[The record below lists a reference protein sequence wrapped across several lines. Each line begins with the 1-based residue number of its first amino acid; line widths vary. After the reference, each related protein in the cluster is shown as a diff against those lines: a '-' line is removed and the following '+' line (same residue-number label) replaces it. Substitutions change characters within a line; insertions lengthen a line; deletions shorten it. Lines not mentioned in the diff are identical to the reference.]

1 MRKKSLINNKYFLIA
16 IFVLLIGGV
25 SVGFAALRAT
35 LKINGKAKIGD
46 VSWDVHFT
54 NVDHASYDSTNAVQT
69 TTNCGGN
76 EQPEC
81 DVLPYILDD
90 TTKAAWTI
98 TLKQPG
104 DKYKFSIDVY
114 NAGSLDAKLTGITAD
129 NITPSQNKY
138 LTYTITSTN
147 IDNTGG
153 KLPALPTNDVVTAGN
168 DETLVLK
175 AGKKYSLTFEIK
187 FKDASDLESTD
198 LPSENQTITLGY
210 QLDFE
215 QNS

>member
-35 LKINGKAKIGD
+35 LNINGK

-54 NVDHASYDSTNAVQT
+54 NVDHATYDSTNAVQT

-76 EQPEC
+76 DQPEC

-104 DKYKFSIDVY
+104 DEYKFSIDVY

-129 NITPSQNKY
+129 NLSETTTPKQTQY
-138 LTYTITSTN
+138 LTYTITSSDV
-147 IDNTGG
+147 DNG
-153 KLPALPTNDVVTAGN
+153 KALPAWSETAAEG
-168 DETLVLK
+168 ETLVLK
-175 AGKKYSLTFEIK
+175 AGKKYRLTFEIK

-198 LPSENQTITLGY
+198 LPSGNQNITLGY

-215 QNS
+215 QSS